1 MAPRLNFSSALLP
14 AALALI
20 MAGAS
25 AAPAQTVDWKAIDGW
40 DISFYPDS
48 AGCQAYARFEEGTAF
63 FIGFDNTD
71 DILVLDVTL
80 LDNNWTSIR
89 NGEEYPIE
97 VRFGNESPWTMDM
110 DGVVMNGHPGLN
122 IMIDAAS
129 DEAALFIEEFQGTEM
144 MEWRFGDASLG
155 RYALTGSRPAFDE
168 VIACQRSYLD
178 AASSP
183 SDPFASTTGKAD
195 PFSN

>member
-1 MAPRLNFSSALLP
+1 M
-14 AALALI
+14 I

-25 AAPAQTVDWKAIDGW
+25 AAPAQTIDWKTVDGW

-48 AGCQAYARFEEGTAF
+48 AGCQAYAQFEEGTAF

-71 DILVLDVTL
+71 DDLVLDVTL
-80 LDNNWTSIR
+80 LDNSWTSIR
-89 NGEEYPIE
+89 DGVEYPIE
-97 VRFGNESPWTMDM
+97 VQFGDESPWSMDM
-110 DGVVMNGHPGLN
+110 DGVVMDGHTGLN

-129 DEAALFIEEFQGTEM
+129 DEAGLFIEEFQGTDR

-155 RYALTGSRPAFDE
+155 RYALHGSRSAFDE

-178 AASSP
+178 ATSSRA
-183 SDPFASTTGKAD
+183 DPFAATTKKSD